1 MPKKDPGPPQ
11 GEGKRTMHKD
21 VPNQQSRGIQNVTA
35 PLYKSSTSSFVYV
48 LSTLAVI
55 IFAWYAYKGVSVA
68 SGVVSNASPFG
79 SSSTSSSKSGDV
91 PVNVGERRAARE
103 EGVGGEMSVERHIE
117 ELAKAFGM
125 PSKDLAG
132 AIAGAVREHV
142 PPSSLS
148 SVSKKAEKTGGSKIL
163 DELTG
168 EAGEG
173 EDAASWTDTLGTV
186 VGMDD
191 MPV

>member
-68 SGVVSNASPFG
+68 SSVVSNASPFG
-79 SSSTSSSKSGDV
+79 SSSSKSGDV
-91 PVNVGERRAARE
+91 PVNMGERRAERE

-148 SVSKKAEKTGGSKIL
+148 SVSKKAEKTGGSKVI

-168 EAGEG
+168 EAVEA
-173 EDAASWTDTLGTV
+173 DYYI
-186 VGMDD
+186 VGQHIILWEA
-191 MPV
+191 VGSLH

>member
-1 MPKKDPGPPQ
+1 
-11 GEGKRTMHKD
+11 MHKD

-35 PLYKSSTSSFVYV
+35 PLYKSSTGSFVYV
-48 LSTLAVI
+48 LSAFAVI

-68 SGVVSNASPFG
+68 SSVVSNASPFG
-79 SSSTSSSKSGDV
+79 SSSSSTPSSKSGDV
-91 PVNVGERRAARE
+91 PVNVGESRAARE

-125 PSKDLAG
+125 PSKDLAS

-148 SVSKKAEKTGGSKIL
+148 SVSKKAEKTGGSKVI

-168 EAGEG
+168 EAEEG
-173 EDAASWTDTLGTV
+173 EDPASWTDTLGTV

-191 MPV
+191 MPE